1 MTELFKKL
9 TKNYR
14 LSMFVAYLAFVLT
27 YAFSGIYK
35 VKSFL
40 SYVTQYLF
48 DVPKSWLLTAGCC
61 IVFGFIG
68 MVLFVVLTR
77 VFFAVFKIY
86 TVPHR
91 EAVFISLLVFSV
103 RNLILGCLNLLVVFL
118 PPMISLAKIFFLVLT
133 MAAFAVI
140 YAIYD
145 KYYLHAKAAPAFFK
159 LHLFYW
165 GAITLVSLLTGFL
178 F

>member
-1 MTELFKKL
+1 
-9 TKNYR
+9 
-14 LSMFVAYLAFVLT
+14 
-27 YAFSGIYK
+27 
-35 VKSFL
+35 
-40 SYVTQYLF
+40 
-48 DVPKSWLLTAGCC
+48 
-61 IVFGFIG
+61 

-159 LHLFYW
+159 LHLLYW